1 MAAAKRGIFAMCDR
15 CIEFDIKVGHYR
27 EIAAKIIEQVTLERI
42 NKLIADLQ
50 AQKVA
55 LHPGEGS

>member
-1 MAAAKRGIFAMCDR
+1 MCDR
-15 CIEFDIKVGHYR
+15 CKEFDIKVGHYR
-27 EIAAKIIEQVTLERI
+27 EIAAKIIDQVTLERI